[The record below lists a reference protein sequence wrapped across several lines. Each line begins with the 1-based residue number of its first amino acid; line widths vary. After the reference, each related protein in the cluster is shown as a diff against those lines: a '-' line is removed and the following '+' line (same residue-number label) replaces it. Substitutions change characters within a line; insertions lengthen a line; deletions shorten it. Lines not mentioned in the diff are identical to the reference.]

1 MDKISISKI
10 SQNIFRTKS
19 PENNAEQNQGTHSN
33 PFGINFKGN
42 VLTADIFQSSKTK
55 EAGESS
61 NPFAGSF
68 AKASEKSKLFAS
80 AIVGNINS
88 FNDSFKS
95 RMNAVVSFG
104 RQMKDNIVQSWDKAK
119 NTEITFDFNG
129 LAESV
134 AAKFNN
140 PYSVNNLTKQ
150 PVMDLE
156 EMFKQELGA

>member
-1 MDKISISKI
+1 MDKLSISKI

-19 PENNAEQNQGTHSN
+19 SDNNANQPAHTN

-42 VLTADIFQSSKTK
+42 VLTADIFQSSKPK
-55 EAGESS
+55 DASASS
-61 NPFAGSF
+61 TNPFAESF

-80 AIVGNINS
+80 AIVGNMNS
-88 FNDSFKS
+88 FNNSFKS

-104 RQMKDNIVQSWDKAK
+104 RQVRDNIAQSWDKAK

-129 LAESV
+129 LTESV
-134 AAKFNN
+134 TSAFNN
-140 PYSVNNLTKQ
+140 PYSVKNLTKR
-150 PVMDLE
+150 PVADLE